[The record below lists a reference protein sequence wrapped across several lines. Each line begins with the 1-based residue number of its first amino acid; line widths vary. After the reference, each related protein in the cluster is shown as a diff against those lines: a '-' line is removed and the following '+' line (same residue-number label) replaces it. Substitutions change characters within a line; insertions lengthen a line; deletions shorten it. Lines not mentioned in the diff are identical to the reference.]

1 MSVATVKLSTTIW
14 PGSMKYSES
23 ELIDLMRRM
32 VAIYLESYP
41 ADEEELKRFQAWV
54 LRQWGYRDGQS

>member
-1 MSVATVKLSTTIW
+1 MT
-14 PGSMKYSES
+14 YSEP
-23 ELIDLMRRM
+23 ELIDLMKRM

-41 ADEEELKRFQAWV
+41 ADEEELKRFQTWV

>member
-1 MSVATVKLSTTIW
+1 
-14 PGSMKYSES
+14 MKYTEPQ
-23 ELIDLMRRM
+23 LIDLMKRM

-41 ADEEELKRFQAWV
+41 DDKEELVRFQTWI